1 MSRARISAL
10 YYLTLRRAESQRVY
24 YLFSSLVVESFGSQR
39 AKFVRRSKT
48 ILIKTPLGP
57 TKYYRGTLIYCV
69 SSTSL
74 FLCVFF
80 CVSIYIK
87 FSIFA
92 QSAIWSK
99 AYKCQ
104 CDALF
109 MHGSVWA
116 LVRVVSSQPE
126 HYSLEG
132 GGGRNSFVCLFN
144 RRSGDVNSMYGN
156 SENNLILLIDSSLND
171 FIVNA

>member
-1 MSRARISAL
+1 MDKTAGIFTHVKGAYFGP

-24 YLFSSLVVESFGSQR
+24 YLFSLVVESFGSHR

-104 CDALF
+104 CDARRARVYARER
-109 MHGSVWA
+109 MGTGTCR
-116 LVRVVSSQPE
+116 LVATWTLQ
-126 HYSLEG
+126 L
-132 GGGRNSFVCLFN
+132 GGRGRGKFLCLFIRSEK
-144 RRSGDVNSMYGN
+144 RRCKW
-156 SENNLILLIDSSLND
+156 E
-171 FIVNA
+171 